1 MKKSTY
7 NLIVI
12 LLAAVILV
20 GGGLLLSQKFALAGE
35 ETQPTETTETTEATE
50 PADLAP
56 DFTVEDADGN
66 TVKLSDFLGTPVV
79 LNFWA
84 SWCGPCKAE
93 LPEFEEAYH
102 NYSDQVQ
109 FMMVDLVSGRS
120 ETKAMGQAVIDENG
134 YTFPVFFDVNQE
146 ASTAYALSA
155 IPVTYFINA
164 NGEIVMQQV
173 GMMSAE
179 GLEEGIQAILSE
191 G

>member
-7 NLIVI
+7 NLII
-12 LLAAVILV
+12 LLLAAVILV
-20 GGGLLLSQKFALAGE
+20 GGGLLLSQKFAPAEE
-35 ETQPTETTETTEATE
+35 ETQPTETTETTQATE
-50 PADLAP
+50 PVELAA

-66 TVKLSDFLGTPVV
+66 SVKLSDFRGTPVV

-102 NYSDQVQ
+102 TYGQQVQ

-155 IPVTYFINA
+155 IPVTCFINA
-164 NGEIVMQQV
+164 DGEIVTQHV
-173 GMMSAE
+173 GMLSAE
-179 GLEEGIQAILSE
+179 ELEEGIQAILSE
-191 G
+191 